1 MISIKEKI
9 RKSKAKNAI
18 CVISE
23 IHKVGI
29 KRVPYEN
36 CFVQRENEYV

>member
-1 MISIKEKI
+1 MDGKMEKL
-9 RKSKAKNAI
+9 S
-18 CVISE
+18 VVSE